1 MKQLQT
7 RLEAILAQST
17 GRFGLVIVKASTQE
31 TIAINPDAVF
41 PSASMIKVPIMLEVM
56 RRAASGN
63 LSLDTLI
70 PVTREVKV
78 DGGILQELRTGLP
91 LTVRELV
98 TLMIIVSDNT
108 ATNMLIELIGM
119 EAVNDTMKHFG
130 ANSTLLRRKMM
141 DFAAA
146 KNGREN
152 LTTAADM
159 ALLFEGLAKNSLGF
173 ATDYNKLM
181 LDILKRQQIEDK
193 LRFYLPAGIE
203 LAHKTGTLPGAE
215 HDGGILYL
223 PGGPY
228 IISIFTDQLSSN
240 QQGLRLV
247 AKLGKCI
254 YDYLGNSGL
263 TSCS

>member
-7 RLEAILAQST
+7 QLEAILTQYT
-17 GRFGLVIVKASTQE
+17 GRFGLVIIKENTQE
-31 TIAINPDAVF
+31 TIAIHPDTVF
-41 PSASMIKVPIMLEVM
+41 PSASMIKLPIMLEIM
-56 RRAASGN
+56 RRAAQGS

-70 PVTREVKV
+70 PITEEVKV

-91 LTVRELV
+91 MTIRELV
-98 TLMIIVSDNT
+98 TLMIVVSDNT

-119 EAVNDTMKHFG
+119 DAVNATMRQYG

-159 ALLFEGLAKNSLGF
+159 ALLFQGLAKNSLGF
-173 ATDYNKLM
+173 PTDYNTLM
-181 LDILKRQQIEDK
+181 LDILKRQQVEDK
-193 LRFYLPAGIE
+193 LRFYLPEGLA
-203 LAHKTGTLPGAE
+203 LAHKTGTLPGVE

-223 PGGPY
+223 PDGPY
-228 IISIFTDQLSSN
+228 IISIFTDQLASN

-254 YDYLGNSGL
+254 YDYLG
-263 TSCS
+263 TDARK